1 MSSQALVMIVIAAL
15 ATGTVAGGGTIL
27 TDMAEF
33 EIDIKVVD
41 ALTGKP
47 VVGALV
53 EIRDGNGTLIASGL
67 TDKDGEFELDIDDSR
82 VHDDDSDYT
91 NDDCNETD
99 HSDDLSVVSDESDCD
114 DDADDCDGICKN
126 NAQVKAS
133 DDDDCDDCSDDC
145 ADDHTNAS
153 YVQNVLKT
161 IVGPLN
167 IIVSNDG
174 YVTQTVSIE
183 LNTMDD
189 CDIKVKL
196 EKVV

>member
-15 ATGTVAGGGTIL
+15 ATGTVTGGGTIL

-41 ALTGKP
+41 AQTGKP

-67 TDKDGEFELDIDDSR
+67 TDKDGEFDLDIDDSNYA
-82 VHDDDSDYT
+82 VDDY
-91 NDDCNETD
+91 NETD
-99 HSDDLSVVSDESDCD
+99 HSDDLSVADDDSDCD
-114 DDADDCDGICKN
+114 DDTDDHDGIGKN
-126 NAQVKAS
+126 NAPVKAS
-133 DDDDCDDCSDDC
+133 DNDDCDDCSDDC
-145 ADDHTNAS
+145 ADDGTNVSHA
-153 YVQNVLKT
+153 QNVLKT

-167 IIVSNDG
+167 IIVSNNG

>member
-15 ATGTVAGGGTIL
+15 ATGTVTGGGTIL

-41 ALTGKP
+41 AQTGKP

-67 TDKDGEFELDIDDSR
+67 TDKDGEFDLDIDDSS
-82 VHDDDSDYT
+82 VHDDDSNYAVDDY
-91 NDDCNETD
+91 NETD
-99 HSDDLSVVSDESDCD
+99 HSDDLSVADDDSDCD
-114 DDADDCDGICKN
+114 DDTDDHDGIGKN
-126 NAQVKAS
+126 NAPVKAS

-145 ADDHTNAS
+145 ADDGTNVSHA
-153 YVQNVLKT
+153 QNVLKT

-167 IIVSNDG
+167 IIVSNNG

>member
-15 ATGTVAGGGTIL
+15 ATGTVTGGGTIL

-41 ALTGKP
+41 AQTGKP

-67 TDKDGEFELDIDDSR
+67 TDKDGEFDLDIDDSS
-82 VHDDDSDYT
+82 VHDDDSNYAVDDY
-91 NDDCNETD
+91 NETD
-99 HSDDLSVVSDESDCD
+99 HSDDLSVAD
-114 DDADDCDGICKN
+114 DDSDDDTDDHDGIGKN
-126 NAQVKAS
+126 NAPVKAS

-145 ADDHTNAS
+145 ADDGTNVSHA
-153 YVQNVLKT
+153 QNVLKT

-167 IIVSNDG
+167 IIVSNNG